1 VVRETAALRPAV
13 FLRQTKLQLPH
24 SGARRARCRWDIP
37 AGRRFLSAPPEHV
50 EMPMPRLVP
59 AMEKGVISKWLI
71 AEGDLVAVGDLVCEI
86 DVEHLTSELPQA
98 TCVCPGLSA
107 MHSEHSA
114 LLCIDLTS
122 LLSSRL
128 LIETHESGYLAKK
141 LRKEGET
148 VSVDLAIA
156 VFCEE
161 VLASDRRPVLLAC
174 SKGFEM
180 YCLIACI
187 CASHLRLR
195 FLPLL
200 ISSPPSPSGRTRGR
214 VQQIQS
220 VV

>member
-1 VVRETAALRPAV
+1 MACVCRVGSRLRPVVREAAALRPAV

-98 TCVCPGLSA
+98 T
-107 MHSEHSA
+107 
-114 LLCIDLTS
+114 
-122 LLSSRL
+122 L

-161 VLASDRRPVLLAC
+161 AEHVAEF
-174 SKGFEM
+174 SKYKVSSEVSLNSG
-180 YCLIACI
+180 AG
-187 CASHLRLR
+187 SGSGKGRL
-195 FLPLL
+195 FCWQAYLKEEN
-200 ISSPPSPSGRTRGR
+200 S
-214 VQQIQS
+214 
-220 VV
+220 